1 MLRETAKQKLTDLF
15 KENEDLFN
23 EAIESLD
30 SWNGFLGDDRYYY
43 MEDLDEIYR
52 DVDPSELLARAF
64 YGYDEM
70 YTDKDGNYTESFN
83 PNRDYFRYNGY
94 GNLVST
100 DYKDY
105 SDRLDDYFLDELID
119 NANHLDLDDEVME
132 IIDAIND
139 EEDEE
144 TEE

>member
-1 MLRETAKQKLTDLF
+1 
-15 KENEDLFN
+15 
-23 EAIESLD
+23 
-30 SWNGFLGDDRYYY
+30 
-43 MEDLDEIYR
+43 
-52 DVDPSELLARAF
+52 
-64 YGYDEM
+64 M

-132 IIDAIND
+132 IIDAINE